1 MSHKSSMHGGGESS
15 DCIVPAKCANKGGEP
30 SAERMEGRRSAKEIL
45 EYWADAGHRARQYRQ
60 LQYVGSACGPGTG
73 RACLSPRWE
82 PCALEARARVCA
94 GGGGQ
99 SSSLPRPAALPGGVR
114 RIACPER
121 SKAHF
126 VRRNDI
132 SSSYALGSEAYFAT
146 SFRSS
151 GVCAVSTACFCP
163 PDMSASSCGTC
174 PRSHL
179 ESRKAM
185 RIWSPVTRTRA
196 N

>member
-99 SSSLPRPAALPGGVR
+99 SSSLPRPAALPGGVALDHANSDKWQR
-114 RIACPER
+114 RPKGRRQARRPDPTCWQSHVQTPEAPPR
-121 SKAHF
+121 PPAPQHT
-126 VRRNDI
+126 VR
-132 SSSYALGSEAYFAT
+132 YGS
-146 SFRSS
+146 
-151 GVCAVSTACFCP
+151 
-163 PDMSASSCGTC
+163 
-174 PRSHL
+174 
-179 ESRKAM
+179 
-185 RIWSPVTRTRA
+185 
-196 N
+196 

>member
-73 RACLSPRWE
+73 RACLSPRCE
-82 PCALEARARVCA
+82 PCALAAQARVCA

-99 SSSLPRPAALPGGVR
+99 SSSLPRPPPFRAASQ
-114 RIACPER
+114 ACP
-121 SKAHF
+121 
-126 VRRNDI
+126 
-132 SSSYALGSEAYFAT
+132 
-146 SFRSS
+146 
-151 GVCAVSTACFCP
+151 
-163 PDMSASSCGTC
+163 
-174 PRSHL
+174 HL
-179 ESRKAM
+179 VAIK
-185 RIWSPVTRTRA
+185 T
-196 N
+196 

>member
-99 SSSLPRPAALPGGVR
+99 SSSLPRPAALR
-114 RIACPER
+114 RARPR
-121 SKAHF
+121 NLWVA
-126 VRRNDI
+126 RRW
-132 SSSYALGSEAYFAT
+132 AWLGITTNWRREKRLSH
-146 SFRSS
+146 
-151 GVCAVSTACFCP
+151 VQAVSQ
-163 PDMSASSCGTC
+163 G
-174 PRSHL
+174 
-179 ESRKAM
+179 
-185 RIWSPVTRTRA
+185 
-196 N
+196 

>member
-45 EYWADAGHRARQYRQ
+45 EYWADAGHRARQYGQ

-99 SSSLPRPAALPGGVR
+99 SSSLPRPAALPGGVALDR
-114 RIACPER
+114 AN
-121 SKAHF
+121 SDAHK
-126 VRRNDI
+126 
-132 SSSYALGSEAYFAT
+132 
-146 SFRSS
+146 
-151 GVCAVSTACFCP
+151 
-163 PDMSASSCGTC
+163 SASPNKWRHKGNQVF
-174 PRSHL
+174 RL
-179 ESRKAM
+179 QKQAQ
-185 RIWSPVTRTRA
+185 A
-196 N
+196 

>member
-82 PCALEARARVCA
+82 PCALCGPDNYVA
-94 GGGGQ
+94 
-99 SSSLPRPAALPGGVR
+99 SSLQDTERAAAWV
-114 RIACPER
+114 A
-121 SKAHF
+121 
-126 VRRNDI
+126 
-132 SSSYALGSEAYFAT
+132 
-146 SFRSS
+146 
-151 GVCAVSTACFCP
+151 STP
-163 PDMSASSCGTC
+163 
-174 PRSHL
+174 H
-179 ESRKAM
+179 K
-185 RIWSPVTRTRA
+185 
-196 N
+196 

>member
-99 SSSLPRPAALPGGVR
+99 SSSLPRPAALPGGAR
-114 RIACPER
+114 KSAYPNKWGHKRDAAR
-121 SKAHF
+121 KGG
-126 VRRNDI
+126 
-132 SSSYALGSEAYFAT
+132 GSFQPIMNCDGFHT
-146 SFRSS
+146 L
-151 GVCAVSTACFCP
+151 
-163 PDMSASSCGTC
+163 
-174 PRSHL
+174 PR
-179 ESRKAM
+179 
-185 RIWSPVTRTRA
+185 
-196 N
+196 

>member
-82 PCALEARARVCA
+82 PCALEAPARDCA
-94 GGGGQ
+94 GGSGQ
-99 SSSLPRPAALPGGVR
+99 PLSLPRPAALPGGVAPRPRKLLR
-114 RIACPER
+114 R
-121 SKAHF
+121 
-126 VRRNDI
+126 
-132 SSSYALGSEAYFAT
+132 
-146 SFRSS
+146 
-151 GVCAVSTACFCP
+151 
-163 PDMSASSCGTC
+163 SCE
-174 PRSHL
+174 SLL
-179 ESRKAM
+179 EKE
-185 RIWSPVTRTRA
+185 
-196 N
+196 